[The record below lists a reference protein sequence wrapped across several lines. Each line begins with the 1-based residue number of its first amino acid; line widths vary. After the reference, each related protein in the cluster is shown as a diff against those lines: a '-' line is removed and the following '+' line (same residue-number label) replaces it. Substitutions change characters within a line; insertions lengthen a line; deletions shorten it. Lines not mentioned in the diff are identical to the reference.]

1 MNIRIYS
8 NDKKYVISWALN
20 EDFTEIKGK
29 IFEPFMLTAEF
40 LENNWADDF
49 TLRSKILLSAIAG
62 AVIQHLI
69 DICEDLSLKWKF
81 VCV

>member
-1 MNIRIYS
+1 MNIRIYA

-40 LENNWADDF
+40 WR
-49 TLRSKILLSAIAG
+49 TIGMTTSQLS
-62 AVIQHLI
+62 QRF
-69 DICEDLSLKWKF
+69 CYQQ
-81 VCV
+81 